1 MDFTNIKDLFR
12 QSAEFAGK
20 EITVGGWVKNNRASK
35 AFAQGINIR
44 LGILCAKTDAQAAI
58 RLLRCQTKRSKRTR
72 GGFAV

>member
-1 MDFTNIKDLFR
+1 MMYCILLVPVNSDKSRNG
-12 QSAEFAGK
+12 AA
-20 EITVGGWVKNNRASK
+20 K

-44 LGILCAKTDAQAAI
+44 LGILRAKTDAQAAI